1 MRKPAIGLV
10 ASAALVA
17 SLAGYEGYRAAAYR
31 DSVGVPTIG
40 FGATAGV
47 AMSDRTDP
55 VRAVQRLAA
64 DAQAHARDAARCIGD
79 VPLYQ
84 HEFDAYASLAYN
96 IGTGAFCGS
105 TLVKKLRAAPPDYPG
120 ACAEILRWTYA
131 GGQRLP
137 GLVKRRAQEYR
148 LCMDGYPQ

>member
-1 MRKPAIGLV
+1 MRKSAIGLA

-17 SLAGYEGYRAAAYR
+17 SLAGYEGYREHAYL
-31 DSVGVPTIG
+31 DAVGVPTVG

-47 AMSDRTDP
+47 RMGDRTDP

-64 DAQAHARDAARCIGD
+64 DADAHAREAGRCMGE

-96 IGTGAFCGS
+96 IGAPAFCGS
-105 TLVKKLRAAPPDYPG
+105 TLVKRLKSSPPDYPG
-120 ACAEILRWTYA
+120 ACRELLRWVHA
-131 GGQRLP
+131 DGKRLP
-137 GLVKRRAQEYR
+137 GLVKRRADEYR
-148 LCMDGYPQ
+148 LCTEGYPQ